1 MSYSVTQWTTAHQV
15 SLPFIIFQ
23 SLLKL
28 MSTELVLTSN
38 HLALCYL
45 LLFLTSKFPGIRG
58 FSNKPC
64 GHSIGASVSA
74 SVLPMNIQGWFPL
87 GLTGLVSLHP
97 RDSQE
102 SSPMP
107 QFKGIN
113 SSVSR
118 FFFFNCP
125 DLTSVHDYWKKQSS
139 DTMDSGNRENL
150 SNHHEWPLP
159 LGWIA
164 YNFCR
169 S

>member
-1 MSYSVTQWTTAHQV
+1 MSDSVTQWTTAHQV

-38 HLALCYL
+38 HLVLCYL

-74 SVLPMNIQGWFPL
+74 SVLPMNIQCWFPL

-97 RDSQE
+97 WDSQE

-113 SSVSR
+113 SSVFR
-118 FFFFNCP
+118 FFFFFFIVQISHLYMTIRKNKALTLWILETGRSWVTIMNDHCP
-125 DLTSVHDYWKKQSS
+125 
-139 DTMDSGNRENL
+139 
-150 SNHHEWPLP
+150 
-159 LGWIA
+159 
-164 YNFCR
+164 
-169 S
+169 